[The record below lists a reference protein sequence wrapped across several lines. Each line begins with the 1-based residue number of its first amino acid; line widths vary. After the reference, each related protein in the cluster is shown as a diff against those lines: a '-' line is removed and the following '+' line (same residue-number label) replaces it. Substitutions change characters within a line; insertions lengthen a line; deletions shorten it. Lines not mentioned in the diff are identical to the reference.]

1 MHTRVYRA
9 NNVACA
15 MARFRVGYRLLR
27 FRLAHHVTRRFC
39 CVAEWLYDKIRED
52 VHQNA
57 TIWCIR
63 VCVARIML
71 RARWRGF
78 EWYRLL
84 RFRLAHHVTRRFCCV
99 AEWLSRRKSVGKSS
113 KRDDLGALWVRNCK
127 GTLLNKRRTL
137 VCITLLLIPKVAKAK
152 V

>member
-1 MHTRVYRA
+1 MKYCKDVHRNATIVVISYTRGNWLFVVLRNGFRVGNPWENHQNATILVHTRVYRA

-15 MARFRVGYRLLR
+15 
-27 FRLAHHVTRRFC
+27 
-39 CVAEWLYDKIRED
+39 
-52 VHQNA
+52 
-57 TIWCIR
+57 
-63 VCVARIML
+63 L

-84 RFRLAHHVTRRFCCV
+84 GFRLAHHVTRRFCCV
-99 AEWLSRRKSVGKSS
+99 AEWLSRRKSVRTYIKM
-113 KRDDLGALWVRNCK
+113 RRLERIVGAELQRNFTRQK
-127 GTLLNKRRTL
+127 ENPS